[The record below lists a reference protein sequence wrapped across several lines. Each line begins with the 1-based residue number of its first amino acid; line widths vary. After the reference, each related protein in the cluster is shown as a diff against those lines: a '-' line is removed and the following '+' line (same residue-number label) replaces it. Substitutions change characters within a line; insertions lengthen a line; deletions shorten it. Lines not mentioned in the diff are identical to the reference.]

1 MRSNDDSSGKQKANE
16 RAKSSAALSTVL
28 ILGTCVGFVV
38 AEKLYLKHEEAKTT
52 PAQLASLRSRKLEL
66 GAAQQHDSLASL
78 ATTASSS
85 TTEPSL
91 FIKGRQPRSNLE
103 KILQRI
109 APDGEI
115 MIAISNMNLIRSESL
130 VLWLQGA
137 RRIQSTNWLVV
148 AIDEEL
154 RDYCVE
160 NKINHYYRPVKIPDT
175 QANTGDNHA
184 ISAMKYEII
193 EEFLT
198 LGYDVLLSDVDI
210 VIVEDPLLN
219 LYRDHDVEGMSDG
232 FDDSTAYGEIYGIDD
247 ESMGWSRYAQG
258 VRHMV
263 MNSGLFYL
271 KANSRTI
278 DLMQRIAARLHKEKA
293 WDQSVYNEEVFFL
306 SHGERKSPQVTVRV
320 MDRLKFMNSK
330 TLFKIVRHMPRAQQP
345 NPVMVHMNYHP
356 DKVERMKGAIEY
368 YWNGNMKAL
377 DPFPGGSEPGSR

>member
-66 GAAQQHDSLASL
+66 GAAQQHNSLASL

-137 RRIQSTNWLVV
+137 QRIQNTNWLVV

-160 NKINHYYRPVKIPDT
+160 NKINHYYRPVKV
-175 QANTGDNHA
+175 
-184 ISAMKYEII
+184 I
-193 EEFLT
+193 ERN
-198 LGYDVLLSDVDI
+198 LG
-210 VIVEDPLLN
+210 
-219 LYRDHDVEGMSDG
+219 R
-232 FDDSTAYGEIYGIDD
+232 
-247 ESMGWSRYAQG
+247 
-258 VRHMV
+258 
-263 MNSGLFYL
+263 
-271 KANSRTI
+271 
-278 DLMQRIAARLHKEKA
+278 
-293 WDQSVYNEEVFFL
+293 
-306 SHGERKSPQVTVRV
+306 
-320 MDRLKFMNSK
+320 
-330 TLFKIVRHMPRAQQP
+330 
-345 NPVMVHMNYHP
+345 
-356 DKVERMKGAIEY
+356 
-368 YWNGNMKAL
+368 
-377 DPFPGGSEPGSR
+377 